1 MEENRGKKD
10 FRKVRSANSAMMFR
24 ILCICAVLY
33 WLAELVVAYFRGGPD
48 APDLTL
54 LIVAAIVLGGGAIL
68 VAILTWKAWKV
79 EKEAASLSEEEVA
92 ELEAMREDEE

>member
-1 MEENRGKKD
+1 MEENCSKKD

-33 WLAELVVAYFRGGPD
+33 WLGELVVAYFKGGPD
-48 APDLTL
+48 APSLTL

-68 VAILTWKAWKV
+68 VAFLTWKAWKV
-79 EKEAASLSEEEVA
+79 EKEAAEIV
-92 ELEAMREDEE
+92 EDEECGLTGR